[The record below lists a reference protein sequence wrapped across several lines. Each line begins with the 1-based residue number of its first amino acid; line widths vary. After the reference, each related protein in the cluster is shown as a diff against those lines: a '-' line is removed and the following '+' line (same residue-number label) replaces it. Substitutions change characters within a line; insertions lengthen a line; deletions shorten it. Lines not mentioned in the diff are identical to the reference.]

1 VQHLS
6 GYVGIDHRSTDMGR
20 PHTEFIHAQDL
31 PWRKGELP
39 GPFADLDCRVL
50 SIDPHAGDCSVILR
64 YPPGWRRQGAEHLL
78 AAHELFVLDG
88 TLEISG
94 VSYGIDNYA
103 YLPAGTAH
111 RDWGSQ
117 NGAVV
122 LTFFDSAPRSVNGAG
137 IPNTDVDAPAV
148 PRIDLHEIPWS
159 TDGIDPDVMFLRLAK
174 KLLRRNPKTGDAT
187 FVLECGGHTHPKN
200 WRERQLAHPCVEEMF
215 LLSGDIVGER
225 GVMVGGAYFW
235 RPPGLWHGPF
245 GSRGG
250 NQCLIRFLGGHHVNV
265 WSKEPLDFSFDPK
278 HAPILPDHM
287 KPFDRQHPLPRA
299 F

>member
-1 VQHLS
+1 
-6 GYVGIDHRSTDMGR
+6 MGR
-20 PHTEFIHAQDL
+20 PHTEFIHAQDVPWARNVL
-31 PWRKGELP
+31 PA
-39 GPFADLDCRVL
+39 PFNTLDCRVL
-50 SIDPHAGDCSVILR
+50 SIDAEKGDCSVILK
-64 YPPGWRRQGAEHLL
+64 YPAGWRRPGVEHLD
-78 AAHELFVLDG
+78 AAHELYVLDG
-88 TLEISG
+88 ALEISG
-94 VSYGIDNYA
+94 ATYGIDNYA
-103 YLPAGTAH
+103 YLPAGTSH
-111 RDWGSQ
+111 RDWGTSA
-117 NGAVV
+117 GAVV
-122 LTFFDSAPRSVNGAG
+122 LAFFDAAPRGTAG
-137 IPNTDVDAPAV
+137 EGHVKDDPAAPAV

-174 KLLRRNPKTGDAT
+174 KVLRHNPKTGDAT

-225 GVMVGGAYFW
+225 GVMVAGAYFW

-265 WSKEPLDFSFDPK
+265 WSKDALTFRFDPP
-278 HAPILPDHM
+278 HSPVLPPHLR
-287 KPFDRQHPLPRA
+287 PYDRPHPLPRA